1 MATQQPGVQKKK
13 LTLSFE
19 NYKQISNMLILHIR
33 SEETRAEAEGEV
45 SKSSDGLKRSDIV
58 NWYLQECADDIE
70 SEEDLIERK
79 SLAEK
84 VLDRLCYHVSR
95 LLFIVYLEIG
105 IVILILLFLL
115 LSIHRTRWS
124 SRCEQRLPKLELMRT
139 QRPRTIPYWSCIP
152 ITLSSN
158 NGR

>member
-95 LLFIVYLEIG
+95 LL
-105 IVILILLFLL
+105 LLFIRNCRINFVILL

-124 SRCEQRLPKLELMRT
+124 SRCEQRLPKLELMRI

-158 NGR
+158 YGR

>member
-1 MATQQPGVQKKK
+1 MPTQDQLAAPTIQKKK

-33 SEETRAEAEGEV
+33 NEESRAEAGGEV
-45 SKSSDGLKRSDIV
+45 STSSDGLKRSDIV

-84 VLDRLCYHVSR
+84 VLDRLCYHVSFCFSEWWEFV
-95 LLFIVYLEIG
+95 LTPP
-105 IVILILLFLL
+105 FLL
-115 LSIHRTRWS
+115 PGQSGYSPAIR
-124 SRCEQRLPKLELMRT
+124 
-139 QRPRTIPYWSCIP
+139 RPS
-152 ITLSSN
+152 
-158 NGR
+158 